1 MAYYGQHGE
10 ERRLAMISTLLA
22 LFVSY
27 LKIGFFGFGGGYAML
42 SLIHSEVVVRNGWI
56 TNGEFTDI
64 VAISQMT
71 PGPIA
76 INSATYI
83 GYEVA
88 GIFGSVVAT
97 VAVCLPAM
105 TLMMLITHFFL
116 HLEHNRYVR
125 GVVMG
130 MRPVVVGMIASAALL
145 LILPHDTEG
154 QSFIDGW
161 SWAIF
166 AIALLLSARKLNPIL
181 LIVASGVAGV
191 VIYGF

>member
-1 MAYYGQHGE
+1 MMAV
-10 ERRLAMISTLLA
+10 LLQ
-22 LFVSY
+22 LFLSY

-42 SLIHSEVVVRNGWI
+42 SLIHSEVVVRNGWL
-56 TNGEFTDI
+56 TNGEFSDI

-88 GIFGSVVAT
+88 GVLGSVVAT
-97 VAVCLPAM
+97 VAVCLPAL
-105 TLMMLITHFFL
+105 TIMMLITRFFL
-116 HLEHNRYVR
+116 RLRDNRYVQ

-145 LILPHDTEG
+145 LIFPHSADG
-154 QSFIDGW
+154 RSFIDGW

-166 AIALLLSARKLNPIL
+166 IATLLASVKKVNPIL
-181 LIVASGVAGV
+181 LIVLSAVAGV
-191 VIYGF
+191 LIYGI